1 MRPSTWMS
9 LPVRRAA
16 CAVRMKEDS
25 GSSAFCTCAG
35 AAAASSSTVARICAD
50 KTTDGSRNFTD
61 SSRSTGM
68 GPWYL

>member
-1 MRPSTWMS
+1 MS

-25 GSSAFCTCAG
+25 GSSAFCTCTCAG